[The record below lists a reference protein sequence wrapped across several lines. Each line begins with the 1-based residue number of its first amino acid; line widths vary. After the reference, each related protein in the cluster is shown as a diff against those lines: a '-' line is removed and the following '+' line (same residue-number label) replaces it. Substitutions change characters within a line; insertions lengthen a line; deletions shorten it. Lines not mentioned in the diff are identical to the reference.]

1 MRLQILQK
9 QVNDTV
15 LERNGKLI
23 LHIFLLCVI
32 FNYNQ
37 LLTLEII
44 MMNFTF
50 YNPTRIHFGEGQI
63 TKITKE
69 IPKDARV
76 LVVYGGGSIKTN
88 GIYQQ
93 VKAAL
98 VDHEWSEFSGIEPNP
113 KYNTAMQAIE
123 IIKEKNIDYL
133 LAVGGGSVIDAV
145 KFIAAAALFKGDD
158 PWDILAKQKK
168 VEQAI
173 DFGVVLTLPA
183 TGSESNSGSVMTRD
197 GNKLFFGSALVYPK
211 FAILDPSVT
220 LSLSDRQIS
229 NGVID
234 AFVHTVEQYLTYPV
248 NAKIQ
253 DRFAEG
259 ILQTLIEDGPLALN
273 NETKD
278 NLEVRGNL
286 MWSATMALNGLIGL
300 GVPQDWATHMIG
312 HELTALHGID
322 HARTLSIVY
331 PAVLK
336 MCKTAKRDKLIQYGK
351 RVWNLN
357 NSDEQQLI
365 DQAIAKT
372 EEFFR
377 VMQVPTRLSDV
388 DLTSSDIDS
397 ILSKLKQHRMVML
410 GEHQDIDLDKSR
422 EILTMA
428 L

>member
-1 MRLQILQK
+1 MAK
-9 QVNDTV
+9 H
-15 LERNGKLI
+15 I
-23 LHIFLLCVI
+23 LHFFLLCVI
-32 FNYNQ
+32 FQ
-37 LLTLEII
+37 LLLMILTADKT

-50 YNPTRIHFGEGQI
+50 YNPTRIHFGKDQI
-63 TKITKE
+63 AKISKE
-69 IPKDARV
+69 IPKDAKV
-76 LVVYGGGSIKTN
+76 LVIYGSGSIKTN
-88 GIYQQ
+88 GIYEQ
-93 VKAAL
+93 VKEAL
-98 VDHEWSEFSGIEPNP
+98 NDHQWFEFSGIEPNP
-113 KYNTAMQAIE
+113 KYDTAMKAID
-123 IIKEKNIDYL
+123 IIKNKEIDYL

-145 KFIAAAALFKGDD
+145 KFIAAAALFKGSD
-158 PWDILAKQKK
+158 PWDMLAKQAK
-168 VEQAI
+168 VKEAI

-197 GNKLFFGSALVYPK
+197 GNKLFFGSPLVYPT

-220 LSLSDRQIS
+220 LSLSNRQIS

-259 ILQTLIEDGPLALN
+259 ILQTLIEDGPLALKD
-273 NETKD
+273 ETKN

-336 MCKTAKRDKLIQYGK
+336 ICKTAKREKLIQYAK

-357 NSDEQQLI
+357 NPDEEQFI

-372 EEFFR
+372 EEFFQT
-377 VMQVPTRLSDV
+377 MQVPVRLSDV
-388 DLTSSDIDS
+388 NLRKDDIDP
-397 ILSKLKQHRMVML
+397 ILTKLKQHRMVML
-410 GEHQDIDLDKSR
+410 GEHQNIDLDKSR
-422 EILTMA
+422 QILEMA